1 MTYQALYRKWRPLTF
16 DDLVGQEHISRT
28 LQNEI
33 INDRVAHAYLFCG
46 TRGTGKTSTAKIFA
60 RALNCT
66 NPQNGN
72 PCNICDTCKGIL
84 DGSIMDVY
92 EMDAASNNGVDNIRE
107 IRDEVAYTPSHGKY
121 KIYIIDE
128 VHMLSGGAFN
138 ALLKTLEEPP
148 SHVIFI
154 LATTEPHKIPATI
167 LSRCQRFDFRR
178 ITINDIA
185 ARLLKI
191 SAAEGINITPDAA
204 EVIASIADG
213 SMRDAVSA
221 LDQCAARGLEEIRA
235 ADVSNILGIADKA
248 NLFAIAEAIADGDT
262 SVALVEIGSL
272 IDHGAE
278 VLNLFEDLISH
289 YRNLL
294 ICKASGGNA
303 SSAAALIDKT
313 EDAAAKYLAQAEKY
327 TNAQIIRNITILSE
341 YVLTAKWMS
350 QPRVALEMAIVRATA
365 HEEQRTDSGTQKSIE
380 NKVPVTKPVPEPIKV
395 PAPEPKPEPISAPQP
410 PVPAAESVP
419 KPPPPSP
426 AAEPAAE
433 MKADVPKDQLWAE
446 ALNAIKAKS
455 KQLFG
460 FLSPAKVNISGNT
473 AEIAIANSIAYERV
487 GTPEGIKYLEDL
499 FLQLGGEQMTVSVT
513 KGSGGETANAT
524 APQFDGID
532 EIIEK
537 QEQFGDVMQ
546 VE

>member
-66 NPQNGN
+66 NPQSGN
-72 PCNICDTCKGIL
+72 PCNVCDTCKGIL

-191 SAAEGINITPDAA
+191 SVAEGINITPDAT

-221 LDQCAARGLEEIRA
+221 LDQCAARGLEEICA

-248 NLFAIAEAIADGDT
+248 NLFAIAGAIADGDVST
-262 SVALVEIGSL
+262 ALVEVGNL
-272 IDHGAE
+272 IDNGAE

-294 ICKASGGNA
+294 ICKASSGNA

-313 EDAAAKYLAQAEKY
+313 EDAAARYIAQAEKY
-327 TNAQIIRNITILSE
+327 ANEQIIRNITILSE
-341 YVLTAKWMS
+341 YVLTAKWMT

-365 HEEQRTDSGTQKSIE
+365 KEERITDSREQKIVES
-380 NKVPVTKPVPEPIKV
+380 KVPSAKPAPTPIKP
-395 PAPEPKPEPISAPQP
+395 PAPEPKPEPIAVQP
-410 PVPAAESVP
+410 PVTMAEPAP
-419 KPPPPSP
+419 KPAPPPP
-426 AAEPAAE
+426 AAEPMIEA
-433 MKADVPKDQLWAE
+433 KVNVPKDQLWTE

-460 FLSPAKVNISGNT
+460 FLSPAKVSISGNT

-499 FLQLGGEQMTVSVT
+499 FFQLGGEKMTVSVT
-513 KGSGGETANAT
+513 NGSGGETANVST
-524 APQFDGID
+524 PQFAGID

-537 QEQFGDVMQ
+537 QEQFGDIMRI
-546 VE
+546 E